1 MRLKE
6 GQRKGGNF
14 YLYDTRGVLSFGK
27 TDQEY
32 RRKLGCT
39 ATFDPDRS
47 ILRWLFGGFRSQS
60 TSIGV
65 YRAGETIRRTDKN
78 GNTYEYGFSVNKMGI
93 SWN

>member
-1 MRLKE
+1 MRLKRTAE
-6 GQRKGGNF
+6 AGIFICMIPVASYHLEDPTKNVDG
-14 YLYDTRGVLSFGK
+14 SW
-27 TDQEY
+27 E
-32 RRKLGCT
+32 CT

-78 GNTYEYGFSVNKMGI
+78 GSTYEYGFSVNKMGI